1 MRLLN
6 FTLSDPDPSIVKQKN
21 RPTGRSAFTVWR
33 SAFGVRGKMRLLIGI
48 TNGIQEVCGSKHWRR
63 CVMEGACSPTSGRLM
78 NGERRTPTLFR
89 FSCRLDHH
97 PHDLGHFVFWFPSKS
112 CLINRDRVLPLKAD
126 GLESGF
132 RLEPQE
138 LMHRLLVD
146 LLSRHFFGEHFTD
159 HPGETCSPLGSLS
172 RQKYVAYW
180 P

>member
-21 RPTGRSAFTVWR
+21 RPTGRSP
-33 SAFGVRGKMRLLIGI
+33 FGVRRLAATGRSQDIGI
-48 TNGIQEVCGSKHWRR
+48 
-63 CVMEGACSPTSGRLM
+63 
-78 NGERRTPTLFR
+78 
-89 FSCRLDHH
+89 
-97 PHDLGHFVFWFPSKS
+97 
-112 CLINRDRVLPLKAD
+112 RVLPLKAD

-132 RLEPQE
+132 RLETQE
-138 LMHRLLVD
+138 LMHHLLVD

-159 HPGETCSPLGSLS
+159 HPGETCSPLGCLS

>member
-1 MRLLN
+1 MRLL
-6 FTLSDPDPSIVKQKN
+6 V
-21 RPTGRSAFTVWR
+21 
-33 SAFGVRGKMRLLIGI
+33 GI

-63 CVMEGACSPTSGRLM
+63 CVKGGTCSSISGRLM
-78 NGERRTPTLFR
+78 NAERRHC
-89 FSCRLDHH
+89 SASAAASNHH